1 MSSWEREKCPMPYT
15 LSHDAQV
22 SSSNSTTSCRQVL
35 HLSLILTSFKVS
47 RSQTNVRIGWFS
59 GVAWVNILKGHW
71 INRMRIN
78 KANDRGYGRL
88 SGRLLFSLNPLPYSL
103 FKSLM
108 GGGGHM
114 PYVTDLTFSITREIV
129 RTFRNNEGGLGIR
142 FEKQHWNF

>member
-71 INRMRIN
+71 NEEGEGHRSYPLNRMRIN

-108 GGGGHM
+108 GGGGTHALRHW
-114 PYVTDLTFSITREIV
+114 PNIFHYK
-129 RTFRNNEGGLGIR
+129 RNCKNVS
-142 FEKQHWNF
+142 K